1 MNLHEYQGKEILAS
15 YGVSTQKGIVVSNA
29 DDAFVAAK
37 KLNKE
42 TGTEVYV
49 IKAQIHAGGRGK
61 GGGVKIAKSLDE
73 VKEIA
78 EKMIGMMLIT
88 PQTSPEGKK
97 VRKILIAEDVYYPG
111 ASETKEFYIS
121 ILLDRKNCKNIIM
134 YSTEGGMDIE
144 KVAETTPE
152 LIFKETVNPTIGLQK
167 FQARQ
172 IAFNLG
178 LKGEAFKDMTKFIFS
193 LYRAYVKS
201 DSSLFEI
208 NPLLKTSDDKIIVVD
223 SKVTIDNNALF
234 RHPDYSD
241 LRDLTEENPVEVEA
255 DKAGLNYIDLDGNV
269 GCMVNGAGLA
279 MATMDLIKQAGGSP
293 SNFLDVGGTA
303 DAERVEKGFRIIL
316 KDPSVK
322 AILINIFGGIVRCD
336 RVANGIVEAYKNIKN
351 INVPIIVRL
360 QGTNSDIA
368 KEIIDNS
375 NLNVLSAIDF
385 KEAADKVQEVIK

>member
-29 DDAFVAAK
+29 KDAFTAAQ

-42 TGTEVYV
+42 TGTNIYV
-49 IKAQIHAGGRGK
+49 VKAQIHAGGRGK

-73 VKEIA
+73 VKQIA

-88 PQTSPEGKK
+88 PQTPAEGKK
-97 VRKILIAEDVYYPG
+97 VRKILIAEDVYYQG
-111 ASETKEFYIS
+111 ESETKEFYMS

-144 KVAETTPE
+144 KVAETKPG

-178 LKGEAFKDMTKFIFS
+178 LKGDAFKDMTKFIFS
-193 LYRAYVKS
+193 LYKAYVKS

-208 NPLLKTSDDKIIVVD
+208 NPLLKTSDDRIIVVD

-234 RHPDYSD
+234 RHPDYLD
-241 LRDLTEENPVEVEA
+241 LRDLTEESPTEVEA
-255 DKAGLNYIDLDGNV
+255 DKAGLNYIDLEGNV

-279 MATMDLIKQAGGSP
+279 MATMDIIKLSGGFP
-293 SNFLDVGGTA
+293 ANFLDVGGTV
-303 DAERVEKGFRIIL
+303 DKERVAEAFKIIL
-316 KDPSVK
+316 SDEKVKSV
-322 AILINIFGGIVRCD
+322 LINIFGGIVRCD
-336 RVANGIVEAYKNIKN
+336 VVASGIVSAVSEVGVDIP
-351 INVPIIVRL
+351 VIVRL
-360 QGTNSDIA
+360 KGNNSEEA
-368 KEIIDNS
+368 KKILSESDLNIISADD
-375 NLNVLSAIDF
+375 LS
-385 KEAADKVQEVIK
+385 EAAELAVKNSG